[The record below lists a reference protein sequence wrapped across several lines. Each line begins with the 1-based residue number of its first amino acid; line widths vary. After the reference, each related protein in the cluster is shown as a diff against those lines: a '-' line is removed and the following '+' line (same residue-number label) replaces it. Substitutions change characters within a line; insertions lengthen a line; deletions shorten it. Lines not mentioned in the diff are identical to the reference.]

1 MLALDKVSK
10 FYGGRTI
17 FESVSWAMAD
27 DARVGLV
34 GLNGAGKTTLLR
46 MIAEVIAPDAGR
58 IARPQ
63 RSSVGYLPQDAPE
76 MGGRPVLEETLSALS
91 EMQAH
96 DRRRVEL
103 EEVLA
108 THHSGPDH
116 DAALAELG
124 DVLSELERH
133 GFYEA
138 DSRAKAVLF
147 GLGFSET
154 DLARD
159 VAEFSGGIRMRIA
172 LAKLLVRR
180 PEFLMLD
187 EPTNH
192 LDLEARNW
200 LEDYLAN
207 YPGGIILVSHDRY
220 FLDRVTDRTVE
231 VSRGR
236 LVEYQGGYS
245 AYLVERERRHELEQ
259 AAYEN
264 QRAEIEH
271 METFISRFRYQA
283 SKAKLVQSRI
293 KQLEKIERLEP
304 PAGSEK
310 SPAIH
315 FPQCERGGRRVFE
328 LRGAVKRYGD
338 ITVYDGVD
346 LTIERG
352 ARIALVGPNGA
363 GKSTMMKLLAGIE
376 PMTAGQ
382 RMVGAGVEIGYFA
395 QNLAESL
402 DYGKT
407 ALKELSDAA
416 EGMTTGEIRGLLGAM
431 LFSGDDAL
439 KPAGVLSGGER
450 ARLALAKVLAH
461 RNNCLLLDEPTNNL
475 DIVAKDTLLEALRRF
490 PGTVVIVSHDRYL
503 LNELATEVIEVG
515 QGHATRY
522 LGNYDYYLAKKAA
535 AESAALAANGAAAR
549 AAASTAAAGADRR
562 TPRRRRRRGVR
573 RVRQRLPQRRSHCR
587 RRSRRQRHVRHCGR
601 TRRWRSARGGAV
613 RSRQSRGGRRRRA
626 RQRSKAAPRARTA
639 RPPAP
644 DARGRYR
651 AQGDRARRA
660 RRADERSQLLPATH
674 RREGTHRRLRTA
686 RRRNRAAVR
695 RADEPRRRRGAVGL
709 VAQATAMRAGLKP
722 ARMAVASCSG

>member
-17 FESVSWAMAD
+17 FDGVSWSMAD

-46 MIAEVIAPDAGR
+46 MIGEVIAPDGGR

-63 RSSVGYLPQDAPE
+63 RTSVGYLPEDAPE
-76 MGGRPVLEETLSALS
+76 MSGRPVLEETLSALS

-103 EEVLA
+103 EEILA
-108 THHSGPDH
+108 SHHSGPEH
-116 DAALAELG
+116 DTALAELG

-138 DSRAKAVLF
+138 ESRAKAVLF
-147 GLGFSET
+147 GLGFSEA

-231 VSRGR
+231 VARGR
-236 LVEYQGGYS
+236 LVEYRGGYT
-245 AYLVERERRHELEQ
+245 AYLAERERRREIEQ

-271 METFISRFRYQA
+271 MEAFISRFRYQA

-304 PAGSEK
+304 PDGSEAP
-310 SPAIH
+310 PAIR
-315 FPQCERGGRRVFE
+315 FPQCERGARRVFE

-338 ITVYDGVD
+338 ITVYSGLD

-363 GKSTMMKLLAGIE
+363 GKSTMMKMLAGIE
-376 PMTAGQ
+376 PLTAGE
-382 RMVGAGVEIGYFA
+382 RLVGAGIEIGYFA

-407 ALKELSDAA
+407 ALKELSDVAD
-416 EGMTTGEIRGLLGAM
+416 GMTTAEIRGLLGAM

-439 KPAGVLSGGER
+439 KLAGVLSGGER

-490 PGTVVIVSHDRYL
+490 PGTVLIVSHDRYL
-503 LNELATEVIEVG
+503 LNELATEIIEVG

-522 LGNYDYYLAKKAA
+522 LGNYDYYLAKKSEAA
-535 AESAALAANGAAAR
+535 SAAGAPKAAQRSPAAPHGASGPRSSGDGHSANGAAAR
-549 AAASTAAAGADRR
+549 T
-562 TPRRRRRRGVR
+562 
-573 RVRQRLPQRRSHCR
+573 
-587 RRSRRQRHVRHCGR
+587 
-601 TRRWRSARGGAV
+601 
-613 RSRQSRGGRRRRA
+613 GGRRGNQQPPVARADDANQRR
-626 RQRSKAAPRARTA
+626 
-639 RPPAP
+639 
-644 DARGRYR
+644 
-651 AQGDRARRA
+651 DRERRA
-660 RRADERSQLLPATH
+660 RRRQTL
-674 RREGTHRRLRTA
+674 EGDIGRKEA
-686 RRRNRAAVR
+686 ERAALCEQMNDPNFYLQ
-695 RADEPRRRRGAVGL
+695 RADARELIAAYEWLGREIERLYEELMGL
-709 VAQATAMRAGLKP
+709 DGEAA
-722 ARMAVASCSG
+722 ASDA

>member
-17 FESVSWAMAD
+17 FDGVSWAMAD

-46 MIAEVIAPDAGR
+46 MIGEVITPDAGR

-96 DRRRVEL
+96 DRRRLEL

-108 THHSGPDH
+108 EHHSGPEH

-147 GLGFSET
+147 GLGFVES
-154 DLARD
+154 DLERD

-236 LVEYQGGYS
+236 LVEYRGGYS
-245 AYLVERERRHELEQ
+245 AYLVQREERRELEQ

-271 METFISRFRYQA
+271 MEAFISRFRYQA

-304 PAGSEK
+304 PAGSENP
-310 SPAIH
+310 PAIR

-328 LRGAVKRYGD
+328 LRAAVKRYGD

-382 RMVGAGVEIGYFA
+382 RTVGSGIEIGYFA

-402 DYGKT
+402 DYSKT
-407 ALKELSDAA
+407 ALQELSDAA

-503 LNELATEVIEVG
+503 LNELASEVIEVG

-522 LGNYDYYLAKKAA
+522 LGNYDYYLAKRAA
-535 AESAALAANGAAAR
+535 AESAANAANGATARIASSAATPMR
-549 AAASTAAAGADRR
+549 VAGLRDAWGVAQSGARSANGASAGNGGRAVGAQHAAAAPSASRKAGADS
-562 TPRRRRRRGVR
+562 TA
-573 RVRQRLPQRRSHCR
+573 SHDNEIKQ
-587 RRSRRQRHVRHCGR
+587 RRQRDLRV
-601 TRRWRSARGGAV
+601 
-613 RSRQSRGGRRRRA
+613 RRR
-626 RQRSKAAPRARTA
+626 QTLEG
-639 RPPAP
+639 
-644 DARGRYR
+644 DIGRK
-651 AQGDRARRA
+651 
-660 RRADERSQLLPATH
+660 ET
-674 RREGTHRRLRTA
+674 E
-686 RRRNRAAVR
+686 RAALGEQMNDPNFYLQR
-695 RADEPRRRRGAVGL
+695 TDAKELIAAYERLGGEIERLYEELMSLDSGA
-709 VAQATAMRAGLKP
+709 P
-722 ARMAVASCSG
+722 PSGS

>member
-10 FYGGRTI
+10 VYGGRTI
-17 FESVSWAMAD
+17 FENVSWAMSD
-27 DARVGLV
+27 NARVGLV

-76 MGGRPVLEETLSALS
+76 MSGRPVLEETLSALS

-108 THHSGPDH
+108 THHSGPEH

-147 GLGFSET
+147 GLGFSEA
-154 DLARD
+154 DLVRD

-245 AYLVERERRHELEQ
+245 AYLVERERRYEMEQ

-271 METFISRFRYQA
+271 MEAFISRFRYQA

-304 PAGSEK
+304 PASSEK
-310 SPAIH
+310 PPSIH

-328 LRGAVKRYGD
+328 LRGVVKRYGD

-363 GKSTMMKLLAGIE
+363 GKSTMMKLLASIE

-382 RMVGAGVEIGYFA
+382 RTVGTGIEIGYFA

-402 DYGKT
+402 DYSKT

-439 KPAGVLSGGER
+439 KPVGVLSGGER

-535 AESAALAANGAAAR
+535 AESAGQAANGAVSRTDAPVAAGKR
-549 AAASTAAAGADRR
+549 AAGVHAGAGGADSGASGKGSSNGARSANGARATNGVSAAASKAAADGAAAHDNE
-562 TPRRRRRRGVR
+562 VK
-573 RVRQRLPQRRSHCR
+573 QRRER
-587 RRSRRQRHVRHCGR
+587 E
-601 TRRWRSARGGAV
+601 
-613 RSRQSRGGRRRRA
+613 
-626 RQRSKAAPRARTA
+626 
-639 RPPAP
+639 
-644 DARGRYR
+644 
-651 AQGDRARRA
+651 RRA
-660 RRADERSQLLPATH
+660 RRRQTL
-674 RREGTHRRLRTA
+674 EGDIGRKEKE
-686 RRRNRAAVR
+686 RAALGEQMNDPNFYLQR
-695 RADEPRRRRGAVGL
+695 TDAKELIAAYERLGGEIDRLYEELMSLDGDAAPS
-709 VAQATAMRAGLKP
+709 
-722 ARMAVASCSG
+722 AS

>member
-17 FESVSWAMAD
+17 FENVSWAMTD

-76 MGGRPVLEETLSALS
+76 MGGRSALEETLSALS
-91 EMQAH
+91 EMLEF

-108 THHSGPDH
+108 EHHSDPGH

-147 GLGFSET
+147 GLGFSEA

-200 LEDYLAN
+200 LEDYLSN

-220 FLDRVTDRTVE
+220 FLDRVTDRTLE

-245 AYLVERERRHELEQ
+245 AYLVEREQRHALEL

-271 METFISRFRYQA
+271 MEAFISRFRYQA

-293 KQLEKIERLEP
+293 KQLEKIDRLAP
-304 PAGSEK
+304 PAGSQAP
-310 SPAIH
+310 PAIR
-315 FPQCERGGRRVFE
+315 FPQCERGGRQVFA
-328 LRGAVKRYGD
+328 LRGAVKRYGEL
-338 ITVYDGVD
+338 TVYDGID

-382 RMVGAGVEIGYFA
+382 RTVGAGVEIGYFA

-402 DYGKT
+402 DYSKT
-407 ALKELSDAA
+407 ALQELSDAA
-416 EGMTTGEIRGLLGAM
+416 DGMTTGEVRGLLGAM

-535 AESAALAANGAAAR
+535 AEAAVIAANNASAR
-549 AAASTAAAGADRR
+549 AAASAAATVPAAPGARASNGARSANGASAGNGGRAANGGRTVGRQHATAPSAPGKAGAD
-562 TPRRRRRRGVR
+562 GAAAHENEIK
-573 RVRQRLPQRRSHCR
+573 QRRER
-587 RRSRRQRHVRHCGR
+587 ERH
-601 TRRWRSARGGAV
+601 
-613 RSRQSRGGRRRRA
+613 
-626 RQRSKAAPRARTA
+626 
-639 RPPAP
+639 
-644 DARGRYR
+644 
-651 AQGDRARRA
+651 
-660 RRADERSQLLPATH
+660 
-674 RREGTHRRLRTA
+674 A
-686 RRRNRAAVR
+686 RRRQAIEGDIGRKETERAALGEQMNDPNFYLQR
-695 RADEPRRRRGAVGL
+695 TDAKELIAAYELLGGEIERLYEELMSLDGAG
-709 VAQATAMRAGLKP
+709 AP
-722 ARMAVASCSG
+722 SGS